1 MHKRSSARLF
11 AEAVRRLHK
20 NLIARRIVVRVE
32 TAVVWES
39 WSKLNCRTEDL
50 IFLISNRTNSS
61 SEKFHFLETI
71 ALNNLFINKNPP
83 LLLRFSFLVGLVR
96 QNFSRWASW
105 NNEPLVS
112 PYASRPITYRFLAF
126 RVQPLTILSSPAEE
140 FDDGCVGSGCAGH
153 HPKFSSSIT
162 LLLTLPSPRIVL
174 LARWIAF
181 VASRI

>member
-71 ALNNLFINKNPP
+71 ASNN

-140 FDDGCVGSGCAGH
+140 FDDGCVGCAGH